1 MKIDRDGCFC
11 NEMIEFNL
19 MLVVKLNEFLAFLKV
34 KQSV

>member
-1 MKIDRDGCFC
+1 MKVKRNGCFC

-19 MLVVKLNEFLAFLKV
+19 MLVVKLYKFLAFLKV